1 MKQTLIP
8 LFHILAGQRRARR
21 SPAALPVLL
30 LLLAVLFGLSAC
42 KTSRQAEGSS
52 LSACLS
58 SKVRL
63 TVPHKGGALTVNG
76 TLKLVSGQRLQL
88 SFLMPVL
95 RTELVRLDVTP
106 DEVMLVDRMG
116 KQYVQTNRNE
126 LKGLLPKKAD
136 FAHLE
141 KLLFKA
147 ARPGGRTVL
156 EGRDLG
162 IPKLEKGRLELTDF
176 SDKPLSLTPTQV
188 SARYKKVEL
197 AELLAMLADL
207 KL

>member
-1 MKQTLIP
+1 MKQVFLS
-8 LFHILAGQRRARR
+8 LFHILAGSRRPLRM
-21 SPAALPVLL
+21 SSALPVLV

-42 KTSRQAEGSS
+42 KTSRQSEGS
-52 LSACLS
+52 LQPACLS

-63 TVPHKGGALTVNG
+63 TIPHKCGAVTVNG
-76 TLKLVSGQRLQL
+76 TLKLVSGERLQL
-88 SFLMPVL
+88 SFLMPIL

-106 DEVMLVDRMG
+106 DEVMLIDRMG

-147 ARPGGRTVL
+147 ARPGGKTVL
-156 EGRDLG
+156 EGSDLG

-176 SDKPLSLTPTQV
+176 SDKPFTLTPTQV

>member
-1 MKQTLIP
+1 MKQVFLS
-8 LFHILAGQRRARR
+8 LFHILAGNRRPFRF
-21 SPAALPVLL
+21 SSALPVFV

-42 KTSRQAEGSS
+42 KTSHRSEGS
-52 LSACLS
+52 LRPACLS

-63 TVPHKGGALTVNG
+63 TVPRKDGAVTVNG
-76 TLKLVSGQRLQL
+76 TLKLVSGERLQL
-88 SFLMPVL
+88 SFLMPIL

-106 DEVMLVDRMG
+106 DDVLLVDRMG
-116 KQYVQTNRNE
+116 RQYVQANRNE

-136 FAHLE
+136 FARLE

-147 ARPGGRTVL
+147 ASPGGKTVL

-162 IPKLEKGRLELTDF
+162 IPKLAGARLELNDF
-176 SDKPLSLTPTQV
+176 SDKPLALTPTQV

-197 AELLAMLADL
+197 AELLAMLAEL